1 MNKDN
6 WLKQF
11 GHLLDQ
17 EGVFLKGI
25 EKIKAAEKYYETQ
38 ETLFCSPDIAFGLE
52 HILKAS
58 SELHYIKWGGYQG
71 AERVKFLITPDFL
84 EPKTEQFSFAAL
96 EFTFASKYYTVE
108 HRDVLGALMGLG
120 INRDRTGDILIFE
133 SCFIIF
139 LESDLCDYVLMSFEK
154 VGRASVKGCL
164 KEIAEI
170 QEIERPV
177 KETYDTV
184 KSLRLDAVIA
194 SFYNLSRSEAQ
205 KLVQSEKVKVN
216 YRPIIATSYELSE
229 GDLISVR
236 GFGRFTLSSV
246 EGVTK
251 KARIRIRF
259 TSPV

>member
-1 MNKDN
+1 MNKEN

-11 GHLLDQ
+11 GHLLDKD
-17 EGVFLKGI
+17 GVFLKGI
-25 EKIKAAEKYYETQ
+25 EKIEAAEKHYETQ

-52 HILKAS
+52 TILKTS
-58 SELHYIKWGGYQG
+58 LELHYIKWGGFQG

-84 EPKTEQFSFAAL
+84 VPSIEQFSFRAL

-108 HRDVLGALMGLG
+108 HKDVLGALMGLG
-120 INRDRTGDILIFE
+120 IHRDRTGDILIFE
-133 SCFIIF
+133 SHFIIF
-139 LESDLCDYVLMSFEK
+139 LERDLCDYVLMSLEK
-154 VGRASVKGCL
+154 VGRASVKGRL
-164 KEIAEI
+164 KENAEI

-177 KETYDTV
+177 KMKHDTV

-194 SFYNLSRSEAQ
+194 SFHNLSRGEAQ
-205 KLVQSEKVKVN
+205 KLIQSEKVKVN
-216 YRPIIATSYELSE
+216 YRPVFSTFYELSE

-236 GFGRFTLSSV
+236 GYGRFTINAI

-251 KARIRIRF
+251 KDRIRINF